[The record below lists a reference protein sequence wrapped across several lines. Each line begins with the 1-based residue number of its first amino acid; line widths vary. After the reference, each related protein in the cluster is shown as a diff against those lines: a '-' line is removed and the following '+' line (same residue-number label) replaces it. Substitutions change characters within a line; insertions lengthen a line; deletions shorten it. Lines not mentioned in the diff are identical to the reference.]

1 MASGKG
7 YFYVKTNVFCFFFV
21 FFLFVFFFFFFCY
34 CCCLELS
41 ENGINF
47 DISSILFREC
57 FAILCS
63 NIGTH

>member
-7 YFYVKTNVFCFFFV
+7 YFYEKTMKRFFLFCFFFCL
-21 FFLFVFFFFFFCY
+21 FFLFVVFFF
-34 CCCLELS
+34 LELS

-47 DISSILFREC
+47 DISSILFRAY